1 MPTINSYEPRQAW
14 KGATVIIFLCV
25 GPYSRHHFNF
35 NKKSSMSQHY
45 EVLARKYRPHN
56 FKELVGQTHTVRTLV
71 NALDNNNLHHGFL
84 FTGTR
89 GVGKT
94 TIARIFAKSVN
105 CESGVS
111 SNPCGKCETCLEI
124 DKGQSVDLIEL
135 DAASHTGVD
144 NMREILENAQYTP
157 TKNLYK
163 IYLIDEVHMLSKS
176 SFNALLKTLEEPPK
190 HIKFLL
196 ATTDPKKL
204 PITILS
210 RCLQFNLN
218 KLSHDEIF
226 NHLKYVMGEE
236 SLEFE
241 DSALSKIA
249 DFGNGSMRDAL
260 SLLDQSISYGNGS
273 VKENELKAML
283 GLVSQNEIEQ
293 LATLLINRNAEE
305 VLSFTRELA
314 HKGENLTNTLKDLT
328 SLFHKIATIQMT
340 NDTKQVSS
348 EINDLSKIISAQD
361 LQLYY
366 QIAING
372 QKDMHH
378 SPSEQIGLEMTL
390 LRMIAFHPNHQVIE
404 KKNLKLSEN
413 FNVNNKLTLKETA
426 QNTSSIKAKVES
438 IKKIE
443 NQLKV
448 QTQNDWEKII
458 KELSFDGAAKMLVKN
473 TIFSSFNNQSLSL
486 TLSDDFVNLL
496 TPNTQSSIENTLN
509 KIYPGITL
517 YIEPG
522 QTNGSSLSQ
531 KESVKKEQKRKQTE
545 SQFLNDNGLKE
556 LQEVFNSKVDIKSI
570 KESDNV

>member
-1 MPTINSYEPRQAW
+1 
-14 KGATVIIFLCV
+14 
-25 GPYSRHHFNF
+25 
-35 NKKSSMSQHY
+35 MSEHY

-105 CESGVS
+105 CENGVS
-111 SNPCGKCETCLEI
+111 SKPCGKCETCIEI

-226 NHLKYVMGEE
+226 NHLKFIMDAEN
-236 SLEFE
+236 LKFE
-241 DSALSKIA
+241 DEALSKIA

-273 VKENELKAML
+273 VKEDDLKAML
-283 GLVSQNEIEQ
+283 GLVSHNEIVQ
-293 LATLLINRNAEE
+293 LATLVINRNAQE
-305 VLSFTRELA
+305 VLLFIKELA
-314 HKGENLTNTLKDLT
+314 YKGENLTNTLNDLT
-328 SLFHKIATIQMT
+328 SLFHKIATTQMI
-340 NDTKQVSS
+340 DDIKQVSP
-348 EINDLSKIISAQD
+348 EINELAKIISAQD

-372 QKDMHH
+372 QKDMRH

-390 LRMIAFHPNHQVIE
+390 LRMIAFHPDSQAE
-404 KKNLKLSEN
+404 KK
-413 FNVNNKLTLKETA
+413 TLKSS
-426 QNTSSIKAKVES
+426 QSSNTTNKEPPKEKTQGNSLTKDKLPIKVGEES
-438 IKKIE
+438 IQAIE
-443 NQLKV
+443 NQLNVKS
-448 QTQNDWEKII
+448 QNDWEKILT
-458 KELSFDGAAKMLVKN
+458 ELGFAGAAKMLVKN
-473 TIFSSFNNQSLSL
+473 TVFDSLKDQILSL
-486 TLSDDFVNLL
+486 TLSDDFINLL
-496 TPNTQSSIENTLN
+496 TQNTQSSIEKTLN
-509 KIYPGITL
+509 EDYPGITL
-517 YIEPG
+517 VINPG
-522 QTNGSSLSQ
+522 STNGSSLSQ
-531 KESVKKEQKRKQTE
+531 KESVKSEEKRKQTE
-545 SQFLNDNGLKE
+545 SQFLNDDGLKE
-556 LQEVFNSKVDIKSI
+556 LQEVFNSQVDVKSIKST

>member
-1 MPTINSYEPRQAW
+1 
-14 KGATVIIFLCV
+14 
-25 GPYSRHHFNF
+25 
-35 NKKSSMSQHY
+35 MSEHY

-105 CESGVS
+105 CENGVS
-111 SNPCGKCETCLEI
+111 SKPCGKCETCLEI
-124 DKGQSVDLIEL
+124 DMGQSVDLIEL

-226 NHLKYVMGEE
+226 NHLKFIMDAEN
-236 SLEFE
+236 LKFE
-241 DSALSKIA
+241 DEALSKIA

-273 VKENELKAML
+273 VKEDDLKAML
-283 GLVSQNEIEQ
+283 GLVSHNEIVQ
-293 LATLLINRNAEE
+293 LATLVINRNAQE
-305 VLSFTRELA
+305 VLLFIKELA
-314 HKGENLTNTLKDLT
+314 YKGENLTNTLNDLT
-328 SLFHKIATIQMT
+328 SLFHKIATTQMI
-340 NDTKQVSS
+340 DDVKQVSP
-348 EINDLSKIISAQD
+348 EINELAKIISAQD

-372 QKDMHH
+372 QKDMRH

-390 LRMIAFHPNHQVIE
+390 LRMIAFHPDSQAE
-404 KKNLKLSEN
+404 KK
-413 FNVNNKLTLKETA
+413 TLKSS
-426 QNTSSIKAKVES
+426 QSSNTTNKEPPKEKIQGNSLTKDKLPIKVGEES
-438 IKKIE
+438 IQAIE
-443 NQLKV
+443 NQLNVKS
-448 QTQNDWEKII
+448 QNEWEKII
-458 KELSFDGAAKMLVKN
+458 TELGFAGAAKMLVKN
-473 TIFSSFNNQSLSL
+473 TVFDSLKDQILTL
-486 TLSDDFVNLL
+486 TLSDDFNNLL
-496 TPNTQSSIENTLN
+496 TQNTQSSIEKTLN
-509 KIYPGITL
+509 EDYPEITL
-517 YIEPG
+517 VINPG
-522 QTNGSSLSQ
+522 STNGSSLSQ
-531 KESVKKEQKRKQTE
+531 KESVKNEKKRKQTE
-545 SQFLNDNGLKE
+545 NQFLNDDGLKE
-556 LQEVFNSKVDIKSI
+556 LQEVFNSQVDVKSIKSI

>member
-1 MPTINSYEPRQAW
+1 
-14 KGATVIIFLCV
+14 
-25 GPYSRHHFNF
+25 
-35 NKKSSMSQHY
+35 MSEHY

-105 CESGVS
+105 CENGVS
-111 SNPCGKCETCLEI
+111 SKPCGKCETCIEI

-226 NHLKYVMGEE
+226 NHLKFIMDAEN
-236 SLEFE
+236 LKFE
-241 DSALSKIA
+241 DEALSKIA

-273 VKENELKAML
+273 VKEDDLKAML
-283 GLVSQNEIEQ
+283 GLVSHNEIVQ
-293 LATLLINRNAEE
+293 LATLVINRNAQE
-305 VLSFTRELA
+305 VLLFIKELA
-314 HKGENLTNTLKDLT
+314 YKGENLTNTLNDLT
-328 SLFHKIATIQMT
+328 SLFHKIATTQMI
-340 NDTKQVSS
+340 DDVKQVSP
-348 EINDLSKIISAQD
+348 EINELAKIISAQD

-372 QKDMHH
+372 QKDMRH

-390 LRMIAFHPNHQVIE
+390 LRMIAFHPDSQAE
-404 KKNLKLSEN
+404 KK
-413 FNVNNKLTLKETA
+413 TLKSS
-426 QNTSSIKAKVES
+426 QSSNTTNKEPPKEKTQGNSLTKDKLPIKVGEES
-438 IKKIE
+438 IQAIE
-443 NQLKV
+443 NQLNVKS
-448 QTQNDWEKII
+448 QNDWEKII
-458 KELSFDGAAKMLVKN
+458 TELGFAGAAKMLVKN
-473 TIFSSFNNQSLSL
+473 TVFDSLKDQIL
-486 TLSDDFVNLL
+486 TLILSNDFINLL
-496 TPNTQSSIENTLN
+496 TQNTQSSIEKTLN
-509 KIYPGITL
+509 EDYPGITL
-517 YIEPG
+517 VINPG
-522 QTNGSSLSQ
+522 STNGSSLSQ
-531 KESVKKEQKRKQTE
+531 KESVKSEEKRKQTE
-545 SQFLNDNGLKE
+545 NQFLNDDGLKE
-556 LQEVFNSKVDIKSI
+556 LQEVFNSQVDVKSIKSI

>member
-1 MPTINSYEPRQAW
+1 
-14 KGATVIIFLCV
+14 
-25 GPYSRHHFNF
+25 
-35 NKKSSMSQHY
+35 MSEHY

-71 NALDNNNLHHGFL
+71 NALDNDNLHHGFL

-105 CESGVS
+105 CEKGVS
-111 SNPCGKCETCLEI
+111 SNPCGKCATCVEI

-144 NMREILENAQYTP
+144 HMREILDNAQYTP

-176 SFNALLKTLEEPPK
+176 SFNALLKTLEEPPS

-218 KLSHDEIF
+218 KLSHDEIL
-226 NHLKYVMGEE
+226 NHLKFIMNEE
-236 SLEFE
+236 KLKF
-241 DSALSKIA
+241 DDKALSKIA
-249 DFGNGSMRDAL
+249 ELGNGSMRDAL

-273 VKENELKAML
+273 VKENDLKEML
-283 GLVSQNEIEQ
+283 GLVNHDEITN
-293 LATLLINRNAEE
+293 LASLVCDRNAEKI
-305 VLSFTRELA
+305 LLFIKELA
-314 HKGENLTNTLKDLT
+314 HKGENLSNALKDLT
-328 SLFHKIATIQMT
+328 SLFHKISIAQI
-340 NDTKQVSS
+340 
-348 EINDLSKIISAQD
+348 INDQKQTPPEIMDLANRFSAQD

-372 QKDMHH
+372 QKDMNL

-390 LRMIAFHPNHQVIE
+390 LRMITFHPKFKDGE
-404 KKNLKLSEN
+404 KK
-413 FNVNNKLTLKETA
+413 TLNPTPSKTSKKNPVKDSQIA
-426 QNTSSIKAKVES
+426 TSSKSTK
-438 IKKIE
+438 
-443 NQLKV
+443 
-448 QTQNDWEKII
+448 QNDVPNKEINHLDIKTQEEWEKVITN
-458 KELSFDGAAKMLVKN
+458 LDFNGAAKMLVKN
-473 TIFSSFNNQSLSL
+473 TVFKSLTNQNLTL
-486 TLSDDFVNLL
+486 TLSKELVNLH
-496 TPNTQSSIENTLN
+496 TTKTEESIKNALHN
-509 KIYPGITL
+509 LYPSLEIM
-517 YIEPG
+517 IEPG
-522 QTNGSSLSQ
+522 ETNGSSLSQ
-531 KESVKKEQKRKQTE
+531 KESIKNEKKREQTE
-545 SQFLNDNGLKE
+545 NQFLSDDGLKE
-556 LQEVFNSKVDIKSI
+556 LQEVFKSQVDLKSIKSI

>member
-1 MPTINSYEPRQAW
+1 
-14 KGATVIIFLCV
+14 
-25 GPYSRHHFNF
+25 
-35 NKKSSMSQHY
+35 MSEHY

-71 NALDNNNLHHGFL
+71 NALDNNSLHHGFL

-105 CESGVS
+105 CENGLS
-111 SNPCGKCETCLEI
+111 SKPCGKCETCIEI

-226 NHLKYVMGEE
+226 NHLKFIMDAEN
-236 SLEFE
+236 LKFE
-241 DSALSKIA
+241 DEALSKIA

-260 SLLDQSISYGNGS
+260 SLLDQSISYGNGA
-273 VKENELKAML
+273 VKEDDLKAML
-283 GLVSQNEIEQ
+283 GLVSHNEIVQ
-293 LATLLINRNAEE
+293 LATLVINRNAQE
-305 VLSFTRELA
+305 VLLFIKELA
-314 HKGENLTNTLKDLT
+314 YKGENLTNTLNDLT
-328 SLFHKIATIQMT
+328 SLFHKIATTQMI
-340 NDTKQVSS
+340 DDVKQVSP
-348 EINDLSKIISAQD
+348 EINELAKIISAQD

-372 QKDMHH
+372 QKDMRH

-390 LRMIAFHPNHQVIE
+390 LRMIAFHPDSQAE
-404 KKNLKLSEN
+404 KK
-413 FNVNNKLTLKETA
+413 TLKSS
-426 QNTSSIKAKVES
+426 QSSNTTNKEPPKEKTQGNSLTKDRLPIKVGEES
-438 IKKIE
+438 IQAIE
-443 NQLKV
+443 NQLNVKS
-448 QTQNDWEKII
+448 QNDWEKII
-458 KELSFDGAAKMLVKN
+458 TELGFAGAAKMLVKN
-473 TIFSSFNNQSLSL
+473 TVFDSLKDQILSL
-486 TLSDDFVNLL
+486 TLSDDFINLL
-496 TPNTQSSIENTLN
+496 TQNTQSSIEKTLN
-509 KIYPGITL
+509 EDYPGITL
-517 YIEPG
+517 VINPG
-522 QTNGSSLSQ
+522 STNGSSLSQ
-531 KESVKKEQKRKQTE
+531 KESVKSEEKRKQTE
-545 SQFLNDNGLKE
+545 NQFLNDDGLKE
-556 LQEVFNSKVDIKSI
+556 LQEVFNSQVDVKSIKSI

>member
-1 MPTINSYEPRQAW
+1 
-14 KGATVIIFLCV
+14 
-25 GPYSRHHFNF
+25 
-35 NKKSSMSQHY
+35 MSEHY

-105 CESGVS
+105 CENGVS
-111 SNPCGKCETCLEI
+111 SRPCGKCETCLEI

-226 NHLKYVMGEE
+226 NHLKFIMDAEN
-236 SLEFE
+236 LKFE
-241 DSALSKIA
+241 DEALSKIA

-260 SLLDQSISYGNGS
+260 SLLDQSISYGNGT
-273 VKENELKAML
+273 VKEDDLKAML
-283 GLVSQNEIEQ
+283 GLVSHNEIVQ
-293 LATLLINRNAEE
+293 LASLVINRDAQE
-305 VLSFTRELA
+305 VLLFIKELA
-314 HKGENLTNTLKDLT
+314 HKGENLTNTLNDLT
-328 SLFHKIATIQMT
+328 SLFHKIATTQMI
-340 NDTKQVSS
+340 DDVKQVSP
-348 EINDLSKIISAQD
+348 EINELAKIISAQD

-372 QKDMHH
+372 QKDMRH

-390 LRMIAFHPNHQVIE
+390 LRMIAFHPDSQAE
-404 KKNLKLSEN
+404 KK
-413 FNVNNKLTLKETA
+413 TLKSS
-426 QNTSSIKAKVES
+426 QSSNTTNKEPPKEKTQGNSLTKDKLPIKVGEES
-438 IKKIE
+438 IQAIE
-443 NQLKV
+443 NQLNVKS
-448 QTQNDWEKII
+448 QNDWEKII
-458 KELSFDGAAKMLVKN
+458 TELGFAGAAKMLVKN
-473 TIFSSFNNQSLSL
+473 TVFDSLKDQILTL
-486 TLSDDFVNLL
+486 TLSNDFNNLL
-496 TPNTQSSIENTLN
+496 TQNTQSSIEKTLN
-509 KIYPGITL
+509 EDYPGITL
-517 YIEPG
+517 VINPG
-522 QTNGSSLSQ
+522 STNGSSLSQ
-531 KESVKKEQKRKQTE
+531 KESVKSEEKRKQTE
-545 SQFLNDNGLKE
+545 NQFLNDDGLKE
-556 LQEVFNSKVDIKSI
+556 LQEVFNSQVDVKSIKSI

>member
-1 MPTINSYEPRQAW
+1 
-14 KGATVIIFLCV
+14 
-25 GPYSRHHFNF
+25 
-35 NKKSSMSQHY
+35 MSEHY

-56 FKELVGQTHTVRTLV
+56 FKELVGQIHTVRTLV

-105 CESGVS
+105 CENGVS
-111 SNPCGKCETCLEI
+111 SKPCGKCETCIEI

-226 NHLKYVMGEE
+226 NHLKFIMDAEN
-236 SLEFE
+236 LKFE
-241 DSALSKIA
+241 DEALSKIA

-273 VKENELKAML
+273 VKEDDLKAML
-283 GLVSQNEIEQ
+283 GLVSHNEIVQ
-293 LATLLINRNAEE
+293 LATLVINRNAQE
-305 VLSFTRELA
+305 VLLFIKELA
-314 HKGENLTNTLKDLT
+314 YKGENLTNTLNDLT
-328 SLFHKIATIQMT
+328 SLFHKIATTQMI
-340 NDTKQVSS
+340 DDVKQVSP
-348 EINDLSKIISAQD
+348 EINELAKIISAQD

-372 QKDMHH
+372 QKDMRH

-390 LRMIAFHPNHQVIE
+390 LRMIAFHPDSQAE
-404 KKNLKLSEN
+404 KK
-413 FNVNNKLTLKETA
+413 TLKSS
-426 QNTSSIKAKVES
+426 QSSNTTNKEPPKEKTQGNSLTKDKLPIKVGEES
-438 IKKIE
+438 IQAIE
-443 NQLKV
+443 NQLNVKS
-448 QTQNDWEKII
+448 QNDWEKILT
-458 KELSFDGAAKMLVKN
+458 ELGFAGAAKMLVKN
-473 TIFSSFNNQSLSL
+473 TVFDSLKDQILSL
-486 TLSDDFVNLL
+486 TLSDDFINLL
-496 TPNTQSSIENTLN
+496 TQNTQSSIEKTLN
-509 KIYPGITL
+509 EDYPGITL
-517 YIEPG
+517 VINPG
-522 QTNGSSLSQ
+522 STNGSSLSQ
-531 KESVKKEQKRKQTE
+531 KESVKSEEKRKQTE
-545 SQFLNDNGLKE
+545 NQFLNDDGLKE
-556 LQEVFNSKVDIKSI
+556 LQEVFNSQVDVKSIKSI

>member
-1 MPTINSYEPRQAW
+1 
-14 KGATVIIFLCV
+14 
-25 GPYSRHHFNF
+25 
-35 NKKSSMSQHY
+35 MSEHY

-56 FKELVGQTHTVRTLV
+56 FKELVGQIHTVRTLV

-105 CESGVS
+105 CENGVS
-111 SNPCGKCETCLEI
+111 SKPCGKCETCIEI

-226 NHLKYVMGEE
+226 NHLKFIMDAEN
-236 SLEFE
+236 LKFE
-241 DSALSKIA
+241 DEALSKIA

-273 VKENELKAML
+273 VKEDDLKAML
-283 GLVSQNEIEQ
+283 GLVSHNEIVQ
-293 LATLLINRNAEE
+293 LATLVINRNAQE
-305 VLSFTRELA
+305 VLLFIKELA
-314 HKGENLTNTLKDLT
+314 YKGENLTNTLNDLI
-328 SLFHKIATIQMT
+328 SLFHKIATTQMI
-340 NDTKQVSS
+340 DDVKQVSP
-348 EINDLSKIISAQD
+348 EINELAKIISAQD

-372 QKDMHH
+372 QKDMRH

-390 LRMIAFHPNHQVIE
+390 LRMIAFHPDSQAE
-404 KKNLKLSEN
+404 KK
-413 FNVNNKLTLKETA
+413 TLKSS
-426 QNTSSIKAKVES
+426 QSSNTTNKEPPKEKIQGNSLTKDKLPIKVGEES
-438 IKKIE
+438 IQAIE
-443 NQLKV
+443 NQLNVKS
-448 QTQNDWEKII
+448 QNDWEKII
-458 KELSFDGAAKMLVKN
+458 TELGFAGAAKMLVKN
-473 TIFSSFNNQSLSL
+473 TVFDSLKDQILSL
-486 TLSDDFVNLL
+486 TLSDDFINLL
-496 TPNTQSSIENTLN
+496 TQNTQSSIEKTLN
-509 KIYPGITL
+509 EDYPGITL
-517 YIEPG
+517 VINPG
-522 QTNGSSLSQ
+522 STNGSSLSQ
-531 KESVKKEQKRKQTE
+531 KESVKSEEKRKQTE
-545 SQFLNDNGLKE
+545 NQFLNDDGLKE
-556 LQEVFNSKVDIKSI
+556 LQEVFNSQVDVKSIKSI

>member
-1 MPTINSYEPRQAW
+1 
-14 KGATVIIFLCV
+14 
-25 GPYSRHHFNF
+25 
-35 NKKSSMSQHY
+35 MSEHY

-105 CESGVS
+105 CENGVS
-111 SNPCGKCETCLEI
+111 SKPCGKCETCIEI

-226 NHLKYVMGEE
+226 NHLKFIMDAEN
-236 SLEFE
+236 LKFE
-241 DSALSKIA
+241 DEALSKIA

-273 VKENELKAML
+273 VKEDDLKAML
-283 GLVSQNEIEQ
+283 GLVSHNEIVQ
-293 LATLLINRNAEE
+293 LATLVINRNAQE
-305 VLSFTRELA
+305 VLLFIKELA
-314 HKGENLTNTLKDLT
+314 YKGENLTNTLNDLT
-328 SLFHKIATIQMT
+328 SLFHKIATTQMI
-340 NDTKQVSS
+340 DDVKQVSP
-348 EINDLSKIISAQD
+348 EINELAKIISAQD

-372 QKDMHH
+372 QKDMRH
-378 SPSEQIGLEMTL
+378 SPSDQIGLEMTL
-390 LRMIAFHPNHQVIE
+390 LRMIAFHPDSQAE
-404 KKNLKLSEN
+404 KK
-413 FNVNNKLTLKETA
+413 TLKSS
-426 QNTSSIKAKVES
+426 QSSNTINKEPPKEKIQGNPLTKDKLPIKVGEES
-438 IKKIE
+438 IQAIE
-443 NQLKV
+443 NQLNVKS
-448 QTQNDWEKII
+448 QNDWEKII
-458 KELSFDGAAKMLVKN
+458 TELGFAGAAKMLVKN
-473 TIFSSFNNQSLSL
+473 TVFDSLKDQILTL
-486 TLSDDFVNLL
+486 TLSDDFINLL
-496 TPNTQSSIENTLN
+496 TQNTQSSIEKTLN
-509 KIYPGITL
+509 EDYPGITL
-517 YIEPG
+517 VINPG
-522 QTNGSSLSQ
+522 STNGSSLSQ
-531 KESVKKEQKRKQTE
+531 KESVKSEEKRKQTE
-545 SQFLNDNGLKE
+545 NQFLNDDGLKE
-556 LQEVFNSKVDIKSI
+556 LQEVFNSQVDVKSIKSI

>member
-1 MPTINSYEPRQAW
+1 
-14 KGATVIIFLCV
+14 
-25 GPYSRHHFNF
+25 
-35 NKKSSMSQHY
+35 MSEHY

-105 CESGVS
+105 CENGVS
-111 SNPCGKCETCLEI
+111 SKPCGKCETCIEI

-226 NHLKYVMGEE
+226 NHLKFIMDAEN
-236 SLEFE
+236 LKFE
-241 DSALSKIA
+241 DEALSKIA

-273 VKENELKAML
+273 VKEDDLKAML
-283 GLVSQNEIEQ
+283 GLVSHNEIVQ
-293 LATLLINRNAEE
+293 LATLVINRNAQE
-305 VLSFTRELA
+305 VLLFIKELA
-314 HKGENLTNTLKDLT
+314 YKGENLTNTLNDLT
-328 SLFHKIATIQMT
+328 SLFHKIATTQMI
-340 NDTKQVSS
+340 DDVKQVSP
-348 EINDLSKIISAQD
+348 EINELAKIISAQD

-372 QKDMHH
+372 QKDMRH

-390 LRMIAFHPNHQVIE
+390 LRMIAFHPDSQAE
-404 KKNLKLSEN
+404 KK
-413 FNVNNKLTLKETA
+413 TLKSS
-426 QNTSSIKAKVES
+426 QSSNTTNKEPPKEKTQGNSLTKDKLPIKVGEES
-438 IKKIE
+438 IQAIE
-443 NQLKV
+443 NQLNVKS
-448 QTQNDWEKII
+448 QNDWEKII
-458 KELSFDGAAKMLVKN
+458 TELGFAGAAKMLVKN
-473 TIFSSFNNQSLSL
+473 TVFDSLKDQILSL

-496 TPNTQSSIENTLN
+496 TQNTQSSIEKTLN
-509 KIYPGITL
+509 EDYPGITL
-517 YIEPG
+517 VINPG
-522 QTNGSSLSQ
+522 STNGSSLSQ
-531 KESVKKEQKRKQTE
+531 KESVKSEEKRKQTE
-545 SQFLNDNGLKE
+545 NQFLNDDGLKE
-556 LQEVFNSKVDIKSI
+556 LQEVFNSQVDVKSIKSI